1 MNNLTPPTGPL
12 VDRFVTAALASPG
25 HTAVVAPDASLTY
38 RQLLAAAVDTALRL
52 RESGASADAPV
63 GLIAHRGAGFVAGAL
78 AAMIAGTG
86 FVPLDPAHPP
96 KRLAELMRRAGV
108 TVLIAPEG
116 GAGTVA
122 ATDGPAV
129 RVVVPDLAV
138 AEVPAGLDDLAAG
151 WTADALAYQM
161 FTSGSSGEPKLVA
174 IEQRSVCA
182 LLDGF
187 DAVAPAPAPLVSSS
201 VCSFSFDVAVWE
213 VFGAITA
220 GGTLHILDAG
230 AAADPAQLAALLTER
245 GVTSAYLPPFGLELF
260 ADELGRTAGSAL
272 RRVLVGVEPITQGTL
287 RRLVE
292 RRPGLTVVN
301 GYGPTEA
308 TVCSTLYVFT
318 GAADPERR
326 VPIGTAVPGWDV
338 VIADDSL
345 AALPDGEL
353 GEIIIGGA
361 GLARGYVGSPELTAE
376 RFVTGSDG
384 RRWYRTGDLGRRLPS
399 GDVEFVG
406 RRDNQ
411 VKIRGFRIE
420 LGEVELALRGCA
432 GVRNAI
438 VVAVPVGDGRRLSAF
453 VEGDADAD
461 AVRAELAR
469 TLPEYMVPAR
479 VTVLGS
485 LPVTPNGKPDR
496 PALLALERRRPV
508 AGPAVPAA
516 DALEEQLAA
525 VWCELLGLDE
535 VGRHDDFFEL
545 GGDSRTALLLAS
557 RILKSHGGQ
566 TRPTALLGCRTIAE
580 SAALLRSAAA
590 ATGTRPDPAVSE
602 NPAST
607 PRPAP
612 LSFGQEGL
620 WFRQA
625 AAPEDTSFVLPVA
638 FEVTGET
645 STDRLA
651 STVTEVLT
659 RYQAFALRVSAVD
672 GVPCQIVAPGP
683 ARVDADTV
691 PVPVAS
697 VGAELRRRHEQ
708 AARNIAGLPERLWQ
722 AQVFAVEGGAHAVLL
737 SVHHLLIDGTSVPLI
752 ARDLAAALGGEESP
766 SRGGPLEL
774 AATQRAEAAA
784 GDWAVERAHWRRTL
798 EAVPDALELP
808 LDRGRPAHREGTGL
822 LLEHTLS
829 GEAAASV
836 TSLATRFRTSPFAVV
851 MTALGVLA
859 GRYSGQDAFAV
870 TTPAAVDRACA
881 GDEDMVGYL
890 VNLLPVVFELGDEA
904 SFAAVLRDTDRRLAE
919 ALAHG
924 ALPFEELVAEMGP
937 NRAANAQRL
946 TRLVVVQEVP
956 SGLPRKAGDHL
967 IDSLPVAPGT
977 AKYELTVHVAPTA
990 VGHRLAWE
998 FATDLFEEETIRSW
1012 QESVERILVQA
1023 GRAPDAA
1030 VGGIDLLTDRDRAVI
1045 AVASGTP
1052 ADHPGHASVT
1062 DLFDEMVVAR
1072 PDAVAVEHGSTRLDY
1087 ATLHAWETSIAR
1099 RLLAAGAGPEEPV
1112 LVLTHRGPEFAAAVL
1127 GVLRAGCSYVP
1138 VDVLSP
1144 PDRIRAIMEA
1154 AGGGYAVASEDLRP
1168 LLPADVRV
1176 LLPGD
1181 PPDPSDPADRF
1192 GPSDQAGPFAPSD
1205 QVAPSGPFPVRTPD
1219 SRTYLMFTSGS
1230 TGTPKGVEVV
1240 DRGVVRLARGRS
1252 FARFGADDA
1261 FVLASNLA
1269 FDAATLEIWGALLN
1283 GGRLVIPDETA
1294 VRDPRE
1300 LAALIHRSGVT
1311 AGFFNVSVFRLMIEA
1326 DAPALAGMHTILV
1339 GGEAVPSELLVR
1351 ASRSL
1356 DWRTFVN
1363 GYGPTENTTFSCCHR
1378 LTEPPEAGRGVPV
1391 GRPLSGS
1398 TALVVD
1404 ENLAPVPVGCA
1415 GEIVVGGDGLAR
1427 GYLGLPE
1434 LTSERFV
1441 VGPDGRRWYRT
1452 GDMGRLLRSGLI
1464 EFVGRRDDQV
1474 KIRGFRIELSEVESA
1489 LSACSGVDQALAL
1502 APETDGARR
1511 LIGFVTG
1518 TADATQVRRELAE
1531 RVPSYLVPARII
1543 TVTDFPLTANGK
1555 ADRRALAAL
1564 VRERPEAEPLV
1575 RPRGAVQ
1582 SRIAAL
1588 WGEVLHVTEVGVHDN
1603 FFDLGGDSR
1612 MVPLLVERLRQEF
1625 SRELRVVDL
1634 MSRPTVAQLSRFL
1647 TGDARDSG
1655 SAATS
1660 TSKNENNPLQ
1670 EAVRTRMAS
1679 RRRARR

>member
-1 MNNLTPPTGPL
+1 MNNPTPLTAPL
-12 VDRFVTAALASPG
+12 VDRFVTAALARPG

-108 TVLIAPEG
+108 TVLVAPEG

-138 AEVPAGLDDLAAG
+138 AEVPAGLDGLAAG

-230 AAADPAQLAALLTER
+230 AAADPARLAALLTER

-292 RRPGLTVVN
+292 RLPGLTVVN

-353 GEIIIGGA
+353 GEIIVGGA

-376 RFVTGSDG
+376 RFVTGPDG

-406 RRDNQ
+406 RRDDQ

-438 VVAVPVGDGRRLSAF
+438 VVTVPVGDGRRLSAF
-453 VEGDADAD
+453 VEGDAHAD

-508 AGPAVPAA
+508 AVPAVPAA
-516 DALEEQLAA
+516 DALEERLAA

-535 VGRHDDFFEL
+535 VGRHDDLFAL
-545 GGDSRTALLLAS
+545 GGDSRTALLIAS

-590 ATGTRPDPAVSE
+590 APGTRPDPAVSGD
-602 NPAST
+602 PAPAPRPT
-607 PRPAP
+607 PRPTP

-645 STDRLA
+645 SADRLA
-651 STVTEVLT
+651 GTVAEVLT

-691 PVPVAS
+691 PVPAAS
-697 VGAELRRRHEQ
+697 VGAELRRRHER
-708 AARNIAGLPERLWQ
+708 AARTIAGLPERLWQ
-722 AQVFAVEGGAHAVLL
+722 AQVLAVEGGTHAVLL

-808 LDRGRPAHREGTGL
+808 LDRGRQAHREGTGL

-851 MTALGVLA
+851 MAALGVLA

-870 TTPAAVDRACA
+870 TTPAAVDRAYA
-881 GDEDMVGYL
+881 GEEDTVGYL
-890 VNLLPVVFELGDEA
+890 VNLLPVVFELGGGA
-904 SFAAVLRDTDRRLAE
+904 SFAAVLRDTDRRLAQ

-924 ALPFEELVAEMGP
+924 ALPFEELVAGMGP
-937 NRAANAQRL
+937 DRAANAQRL

-990 VGHRLAWE
+990 AGHRLAWE

-1030 VGGIDLLTDRDRAVI
+1030 VGCIDLLTDRDRAVI
-1045 AVASGTP
+1045 EAASGAP
-1052 ADHPGHASVT
+1052 ADHPEHASVT
-1062 DLFDEMVVAR
+1062 DLFDEMAAAR

-1112 LVLTHRGPEFAAAVL
+1112 FVLTHRGPEFAAAVL

-1144 PDRIRAIMEA
+1144 PERIRAIMEA
-1154 AGGGYAVASEDLRP
+1154 AGGRYAVASEDLRP
-1168 LLPADVRV
+1168 LLPADARV
-1176 LLPGD
+1176 LLPG
-1181 PPDPSDPADRF
+1181 
-1192 GPSDQAGPFAPSD
+1192 APSD
-1205 QVAPSGPFPVRTPD
+1205 AVDQAGPFPVRTPD
-1219 SRTYLMFTSGS
+1219 SRAYLMFTSGS

-1300 LAALIHRSGVT
+1300 LAALVHRSGVT

-1378 LTEPPEAGRGVPV
+1378 LTEPPEAGSGVPV

-1415 GEIVVGGDGLAR
+1415 GEIIVGGDGLAR

-1452 GDMGRLLRSGLI
+1452 GDLGRLLRSGLI

-1489 LSACSGVDQALAL
+1489 LSACAGVDQALAL
-1502 APETDGARR
+1502 APEVDGARR

-1518 TADATQVRRELAE
+1518 TADAARVRRELAE

-1575 RPRGAVQ
+1575 RPRGAAQ
-1582 SRIAAL
+1582 SRVAAL
-1588 WGEVLHVTEVGVHDN
+1588 WCEVLHVTEVGVHDN

-1647 TGDARDSG
+1647 TADARDSG
-1655 SAATS
+1655 SAGTS
-1660 TSKNENNPLQ
+1660 TSKTENNPLQ
-1670 EAVRTRMAS
+1670 EAVRSRMAS